1 MSGEVS
7 KRKKFGKGKG
17 KKEELDGDTKHNGLS
32 IISGKIIFVSTLEP
46 VLFKSGC
53 NEDLR
58 RF

>member
-53 NEDLR
+53 NEDHR